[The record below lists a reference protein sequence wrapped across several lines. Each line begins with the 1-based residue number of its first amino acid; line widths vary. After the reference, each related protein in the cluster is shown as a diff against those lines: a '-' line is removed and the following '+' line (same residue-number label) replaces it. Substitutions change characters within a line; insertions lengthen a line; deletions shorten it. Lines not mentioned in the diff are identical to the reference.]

1 MPATEEN
8 VRKFKRPLPVEL
20 TDDEKVKKG
29 HKAGMLKK
37 AIAKVKA
44 EMKVAT
50 ADHKEKLKEHQ
61 ANLDGIL
68 DDLETGTE
76 VRSVECFERSDFA
89 KKKVEV
95 VRSDTNAVE
104 ESRAMTAFEL
114 QTKVPGTVQ
123 TAAEMASKIPTGD
136 DGDDFNEEESAL
148 VANSAPK
155 KRGRGRPR
163 KEATA

>member
-1 MPATEEN
+1 MPDETA
-8 VRKFKRPLPVEL
+8 RKFKRPLAVEL
-20 TDDEKVKKG
+20 TDEEKVKKG

-37 AIAKVKA
+37 AIAKVRA
-44 EMKVAT
+44 EMKLAT
-50 ADHKEKLKEHQ
+50 TDHKERLKEHQ

-76 VRSVECFERSDFA
+76 VRSVECFERQDFA

-95 VRSDTNAVE
+95 VRTDTSEVV

-114 QTKVPGTVQ
+114 QTKMPGTVQ
-123 TAAEMASKIPTGD
+123 SAAELAAKIPAAD
-136 DGDDFNEEESAL
+136 DGDDFNEEEAAL
-148 VANSAPK
+148 VANSTTK

>member
-1 MPATEEN
+1 MPEEN

-20 TDDEKVKKG
+20 TDEEKVRKG

-76 VRSVECFERSDFA
+76 VRSVECTERQDFA
-89 KKKVEV
+89 KKKAEIVRLDTSEV
-95 VRSDTNAVE
+95 I
-104 ESRAMTAFEL
+104 ESRSLSAFEL
-114 QTKVPGTVQ
+114 QTKVPGTAE
-123 TAAEMASKIPTGD
+123 TAANLAAKIPQPD
-136 DGDDFNEEESAL
+136 DADDFNEEEASV
-148 VANSAPK
+148 VAATK

-163 KEATA
+163 KEATT

>member
-1 MPATEEN
+1 MPDEN
-8 VRKFKRPLPVEL
+8 VRKFKRPLAVEM
-20 TDDEKVKKG
+20 TDEEKCKKG

-44 EMKVAT
+44 EMKLAT
-50 ADHKEKLKEHQ
+50 TDHKERLKEHQ

-76 VRSVECFERSDFA
+76 MRSVECFERQDFA
-89 KKKVEV
+89 KKKSET
-95 VRSDTNAVE
+95 VRVDTNEVI

-123 TAAEMASKIPTGD
+123 TAAELAALIPTGD
-136 DGDDFNEEESAL
+136 DDDDDAEEAP
-148 VANSAPK
+148 ANNAPK
-155 KRGRGRPR
+155 SPKRGRGRPR
-163 KEATA
+163 KEAQA

>member
-1 MPATEEN
+1 MPDEN

-29 HKAGMLKK
+29 HKAGSLKK
-37 AIAKVKA
+37 AIAKVRA
-44 EMKVAT
+44 EMKLAT
-50 ADHKEKLKEHQ
+50 ADHKEQLKQHQ

-76 VRSVECFERSDFA
+76 VRSVECFERQDFA
-89 KKKVEV
+89 KKKAEV
-95 VRSDTNAVE
+95 VRTDTSEVV
-104 ESRAMTAFEL
+104 ESRSLSAFEL
-114 QTKVPGTVQ
+114 QTKVPGTAQ
-123 TAAEMASKIPTGD
+123 TAAELAAKIPAGD
-136 DGDDFNEEESAL
+136 DADDFNEEEAAVVASAT
-148 VANSAPK
+148 K